1 MTTTQILMTLGGLL
15 VLTACGSSPK
25 PQEAAR
31 PASVPIEVILYRIP
45 ESQFRIEETGY
56 FDFTADAMRRLSS
69 SKPLF
74 RTKLDVARGVPV
86 TAFAPQTRSDFK
98 SELELVKARGDAHK
112 WCTDALNYL
121 VPPRYH
127 NTGFTD
133 WYLVNRDSDSHIT
146 NVLGSR
152 ATCGAG
158 EMLIYG
164 ASPGDQ
170 ILGAWSPRKRVR

>member
-1 MTTTQILMTLGGLL
+1 MTLGGLL
-15 VLTACGSSPK
+15 LLTACGSSPK
-25 PQEAAR
+25 TQEATR

-56 FDFTADAMRRLSS
+56 FDFTAEAMRRLAR

-74 RTKLDVARGVPV
+74 RTKLDVTKGVPV
-86 TAFAPQTRSDFK
+86 TAFAAQTRSDFK
-98 SELELVKARGDAHK
+98 SELERVNARGDTHQ
-112 WCTDALNYL
+112 WGTDALNYL
-121 VPPRYH
+121 IPPSYH

-133 WYLVNRDSDSHIT
+133 WYLVNRDSDGHVT

-158 EMLIYG
+158 DSLIYG
-164 ASPGDQ
+164 ARAGDQ
-170 ILGAWSPRKRVR
+170 ILGGWSPRNRVR